1 MSKTS
6 NALTI
11 GQVAETIGVSTHTLR
26 YYEQAGLI
34 RAVGRTQAGHRLYSP
49 ADLDWLRF
57 VMRLKATGMPIAGMQ
72 AFAALRAEGQ
82 QTMGARRD
90 LLAASRCGAGADR
103 RVADEPRRDHRQD
116 RVLRRRS
123 GRPHARGGRAG
134 HGGSTTRHPYHTRK
148 RTHHGPRTKR
158 PLHARLEQ
166 AEEIDGSAGE
176 QVIAAL
182 APIAPDFAR
191 LLIEFGFGDIY
202 SRPQLDLRAR
212 EIATIASLATLG

>member
-90 LLAASRCGAGADR
+90 LLAAHRDAVLARIAELQTNLGAIIDKIAYYEGEAAGHTPAAGGRTR
-103 RVADEPRRDHRQD
+103 RVDDTSSLSHSEKDSPW
-116 RVLRRRS
+116 
-123 GRPHARGGRAG
+123 
-134 HGGSTTRHPYHTRK
+134 TTHKTTATRK
-148 RTHHGPRTKR
+148 
-158 PLHARLEQ
+158 
-166 AEEIDGSAGE
+166 AGT
-176 QVIAAL
+176 
-182 APIAPDFAR
+182 
-191 LLIEFGFGDIY
+191 
-202 SRPQLDLRAR
+202 S
-212 EIATIASLATLG
+212 